1 MNPEVKRV
9 RALSDYRLR
18 LTFANGE
25 VRVFDMRPYL
35 DIGVFRELRDPAL
48 FRTVR
53 PFLGSIAWKNEQ
65 DLCPDTLYEESVP
78 VVARKR
84 ALYRIRRSPL
94 RKVAEKK

>member
-1 MNPEVKRV
+1 MNPEVRRV
-9 RALSDYRLR
+9 KALSDYRLR

-25 VRVFDMRPYL
+25 VRVFDVEPYL

-78 VVARKR
+78 VVTRKR
-84 ALYRIRRSPL
+84 VRYTIPPSRQRI
-94 RKVAEKK
+94 VAEKK